1 MNADAGEQNTWTGRQ
16 KLIDRFLDDGNLD
29 AADAL
34 LTKAAPDHSPVVVAS
49 SDRRLI
55 FYIAGYVVRKCI
67 LKTVCEE
74 YINLLLLTK
83 EAADDLNMAELV
95 RLKDNGGLL
104 YPAGK
109 LCKFVADLEESFTT
123 CFSLLKLHSESVL
136 DVLDI
141 VKKKNSKLRLDAQN
155 TLKP

>member
-1 MNADAGEQNTWTGRQ
+1 M
-16 KLIDRFLDDGNLD
+16 
-29 AADAL
+29 
-34 LTKAAPDHSPVVVAS
+34 AS

-55 FYIAGYVVRKCI
+55 FYIAGHVARKCI
-67 LKTVCEE
+67 LKTGCEE
-74 YINLLLLTK
+74 CINLLLLTK

-104 YPAGK
+104 YSAGK

-123 CFSLLKLHSESVL
+123 CFSLLELHSESVL

-141 VKKKNSKLRLDAQN
+141 VKKKQQTTLGCPEHAEAIAADVTAFYLTTRLHFFTKSINRANDKRRQASKH
-155 TLKP
+155 LKLSRC